1 MTRLVLQE
9 FFRYLQAAPF
19 PHLTSLKASGLALLS
34 WVEARHVLAQPD
46 STWAIWIWLVL
57 TVLFAW
63 GVVLCQADALSRYR
77 EFKRVRRM
85 LARYGFCPRIFR
97 LVASSR
103 CQRDAALLAARETG
117 CRAQA
122 RGVFQELGY
131 RWYHILPD
139 VIVSNPLYFFHPR
152 FLRSTFLPGKRA

>member
-9 FFRYLQAAPF
+9 LFRYLLAAPF
-19 PHLTSLKASGLALLS
+19 PHLTSLKVSGLALLS
-34 WVEARHVLAQPD
+34 WAEACHVLAQPD
-46 STWAIWIWLVL
+46 SSWAIWIWFVL
-57 TVLFAW
+57 TALFVW
-63 GVVLCQADALSRYR
+63 GVVLCQADALSRFR

-103 CQRDAALLAARETG
+103 CQRDAALLAAREAG
-117 CRAQA
+117 CRAEA
-122 RGVFQELGY
+122 RGIFQELGY

-139 VIVSNPLYFFHPR
+139 AIVANPLYFFHPR
-152 FLRSTFLPGKRA
+152 FLRSTFLPGRRS